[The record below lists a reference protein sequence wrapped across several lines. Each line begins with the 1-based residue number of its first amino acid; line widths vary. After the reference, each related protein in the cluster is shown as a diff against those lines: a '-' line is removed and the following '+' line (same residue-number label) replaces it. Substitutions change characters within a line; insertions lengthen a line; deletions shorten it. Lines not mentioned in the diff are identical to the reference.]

1 MTGAAIETQGL
12 NIGYRNGAETATV
25 LSDVNLTVEQ
35 GEFLTI
41 LGPSG
46 CGKSTL
52 LRVVANLLEP
62 LEGTISVLGESPAAI
77 RKKRETGFVF
87 QEATLLPWRTVRDNI
102 RLPAIVGGRLAKPI
116 PKGRVKNLLGLLG
129 LEGLGDRYPSQLSGG
144 QRQRV
149 AIARA
154 LIDEP
159 RILLMD
165 EPFGALDEITRDRL
179 NDELLSIWRATGTTI
194 LFVTHSIEEAV
205 YLGQRIWCWGPIR
218 AASLTCMT
226 SSRSRQRTTH
236 ADGRT
241 LLSSPKSLLNAHCW
255 RKHHEQAY
263 LTCRSRLWRIV
274 DLVGVAIPVA
284 PVWRAGLHRTDPNQK
299 FVGFL
304 LSNRPYSV
312 ELHTNRNRSAGGVCF
327 WQYCGCPVRD
337 YLCLF
342 EVHPAGVF
350 SRCAV
355 LQHNPHPSPLTHHHL
370 DLWFGHDPQD
380 HYRSNHLLFP
390 NSREHDPWPW
400 ISNT

>member
-1 MTGAAIETQGL
+1 MAGAAIEAQGL
-12 NIGYRNGAETATV
+12 NIGYRNGAKTATV

-62 LEGTISVLGESPAAI
+62 LDGTISVLGESPAAI

-102 RLPAIVGGRLAKPI
+102 RLPASVGGRLAKPI
-116 PKGRVKNLLGLLG
+116 PKGRVNNLLGLLG
-129 LEGLGDRYPSQLSGG
+129 LEGLGERYPSQLSGG

-205 YLGQRIWCWGPIR
+205 YLGQRIMVLGANPGRILNLHDLTPIK
-218 AASLTCMT
+218 T
-226 SSRSRQRTTH
+226 
-236 ADGRT
+236 AD
-241 LLSSPKSLLNAHCW
+241 N
-255 RKHHEQAY
+255 
-263 LTCRSRLWRIV
+263 TCRREDPAIV
-274 DLVGVAIPVA
+274 SEIAA
-284 PVWRAGLHRTDPNQK
+284 QRA
-299 FVGFL
+299 L
-304 LSNRPYSV
+304 LAQAS
-312 ELHTNRNRSAGGVCF
+312 
-327 WQYCGCPVRD
+327 
-337 YLCLF
+337 
-342 EVHPAGVF
+342 
-350 SRCAV
+350 
-355 LQHNPHPSPLTHHHL
+355 
-370 DLWFGHDPQD
+370 
-380 HYRSNHLLFP
+380 
-390 NSREHDPWPW
+390 
-400 ISNT
+400 

>member
-205 YLGQRIWCWGPIR
+205 YLGQRIMVLGSNPGRILNLQDLKPIK
-218 AASLTCMT
+218 TP
-226 SSRSRQRTTH
+226 
-236 ADGRT
+236 D
-241 LLSSPKSLLNAHCW
+241 N
-255 RKHHEQAY
+255 
-263 LTCRSRLWRIV
+263 TCRREDLAIV
-274 DLVGVAIPVA
+274 SEIAA
-284 PVWRAGLHRTDPNQK
+284 QRA
-299 FVGFL
+299 L
-304 LSNRPYSV
+304 LAQAS
-312 ELHTNRNRSAGGVCF
+312 
-327 WQYCGCPVRD
+327 
-337 YLCLF
+337 
-342 EVHPAGVF
+342 
-350 SRCAV
+350 
-355 LQHNPHPSPLTHHHL
+355 
-370 DLWFGHDPQD
+370 
-380 HYRSNHLLFP
+380 
-390 NSREHDPWPW
+390 
-400 ISNT
+400 